1 MIQMDNN
8 RRKEVIDYINSQLED
23 GYIDLGLHDQEELT
37 ILRQAMNAL
46 GCLEQYRWERDIAI
60 SQLEELGIGLGEK
73 IDGVYLTKQEYE
85 DLLDYKVG
93 LS

>member
-1 MIQMDNN
+1 MDNN

-46 GCLEQYRWERDIAI
+46 RCLEQYRWERDIAI
-60 SQLEELGIGLGEK
+60 LQLEELGIGLGEK

-85 DLLDYKVG
+85 DLLDYKVW

>member
-1 MIQMDNN
+1 MNNN
-8 RRKEVIDYINSQLED
+8 RRKEAIDYINSQLED

-85 DLLDYKVG
+85 DLLDYKVW

>member
-1 MIQMDNN
+1 MDNN

-85 DLLDYKVG
+85 DLLDYKVW